1 MAKFQQVQKIIQTF
15 IRSVQKIEFLKCY
28 YRKKSKIT
36 VTCLFNSKIMLSQ
49 QKLEINRY
57 LSDSSAFVESN
68 LKN

>member
-15 IRSVQKIEFLKCY
+15 IRSVQKIEFLKCC

-36 VTCLFNSKIMLSQ
+36 VTCLLNLKIMLSQ